1 MKHKFSLSINQIFL
15 TLVRNIVRLLQN
27 RVDGSINTERQKSE
41 DLARLINNYEQAVEK
56 TIMDEVT
63 NSIDKNEVLSF
74 LTIKIQQSG
83 QGKELENK
91 IKKSRKIS

>member
-63 NSIDKNEVLSF
+63 NSIDKNEVVKLPGNFKPPTILS
-74 LTIKIQQSG
+74 G
-83 QGKELENK
+83 E
-91 IKKSRKIS
+91 

>member
-15 TLVRNIVRLLQN
+15 TMIRNIVRLLQN
-27 RVDGSINTERQKSE
+27 RVDGSINIERQKSE

-63 NSIDKNEVLSF
+63 NSIDKNEVVKLPD
-74 LTIKIQQSG
+74 
-83 QGKELENK
+83 N
-91 IKKSRKIS
+91 

>member
-63 NSIDKNEVLSF
+63 NSIDKNEVVKLPD
-74 LTIKIQQSG
+74 
-83 QGKELENK
+83 N
-91 IKKSRKIS
+91 

>member
-1 MKHKFSLSINQIFL
+1 M
-15 TLVRNIVRLLQN
+15 VRNIVRLLQN

-63 NSIDKNEVLSF
+63 NSIDKNEVVKLPD
-74 LTIKIQQSG
+74 
-83 QGKELENK
+83 N
-91 IKKSRKIS
+91 

>member
-15 TLVRNIVRLLQN
+15 TMVRNIVRLLQN
-27 RVDGSINTERQKSE
+27 RVDGSINIERQKSE

-63 NSIDKNEVLSF
+63 NSIDKNEVVKLPD
-74 LTIKIQQSG
+74 
-83 QGKELENK
+83 N
-91 IKKSRKIS
+91 

>member
-27 RVDGSINTERQKSE
+27 RVHGSINTERQKSE

-63 NSIDKNEVLSF
+63 NSIDKNEVVKLPD
-74 LTIKIQQSG
+74 
-83 QGKELENK
+83 N
-91 IKKSRKIS
+91 

>member
-15 TLVRNIVRLLQN
+15 TLVRNIVRMLQN

-63 NSIDKNEVLSF
+63 NSIDKNEVVKLPD
-74 LTIKIQQSG
+74 
-83 QGKELENK
+83 N
-91 IKKSRKIS
+91 

>member
-1 MKHKFSLSINQIFL
+1 MKHKFSLSINQVFL

-63 NSIDKNEVLSF
+63 NSIDKNEVVKLPD
-74 LTIKIQQSG
+74 
-83 QGKELENK
+83 N
-91 IKKSRKIS
+91 

>member
-15 TLVRNIVRLLQN
+15 TMVRNIVRLLQN

-63 NSIDKNEVLSF
+63 NSIDKNEVVKLPD
-74 LTIKIQQSG
+74 
-83 QGKELENK
+83 N
-91 IKKSRKIS
+91 

>member
-1 MKHKFSLSINQIFL
+1 MSFFLSKKRMKHKFSLSINRIFL

-63 NSIDKNEVLSF
+63 NSIDKNEVVKLPD
-74 LTIKIQQSG
+74 
-83 QGKELENK
+83 N
-91 IKKSRKIS
+91 